1 MVFLILWCS
10 ICRKLYE
17 WSASMKQHDGV
28 ILTNY
33 SAVTLPWEYHQ
44 EICNLL
50 ENHVGSS
57 PSVVK
62 HLPVNYCIICHYLF
76 LSKHKLGYF
85 LLRGCAICHVW
96 RHLLLYILES
106 IQWWCKHQTKVTTW
120 KFWKFLAKYKLF
132 YKSCSLKWMGKD
144 YWYQVQQ
151 QNKTK
156 HKSCAYVFAH
166 TVCILVR
173 SLARQHLDLVR
184 NWHEL
189 YITLDVYPFLL
200 LLWVPRNVMKRM
212 SWHNEYQNFTI

>member
-10 ICRKLYE
+10 MCRKLYE

-62 HLPVNYCIICHYLF
+62 HLPGNYCIICHYLF

-132 YKSCSLKWMGKD
+132 YKSGSLSGG
-144 YWYQVQQ
+144 QGSA
-151 QNKTK
+151 T
-156 HKSCAYVFAH
+156 H
-166 TVCILVR
+166 TGAIHGCWSSNEL
-173 SLARQHLDLVR
+173 LWLDLKTSFPDSSQSIDHR
-184 NWHEL
+184 GDMH
-189 YITLDVYPFLL
+189 Y
-200 LLWVPRNVMKRM
+200 
-212 SWHNEYQNFTI
+212 S